1 MKYKMSI
8 FPFASTRC
16 IGLRQMICCQIME
29 EIEYNAVP
37 EWAPV
42 WEPEGKVEAEELVMA
57 PKKVK
62 YFYKGFLSTHQTIS
76 L

>member
-1 MKYKMSI
+1 
-8 FPFASTRC
+8 
-16 IGLRQMICCQIME
+16 ME